1 MQIIAFLLLVLV
13 VMLLLSAKKESVQPR
28 VKLAIAGAFII
39 LTIIALVYESQ
50 FSKTQDSN
58 RAMINHFEQ
67 GGTLVCKDKPVDNI
81 HYRFENGTQSF
92 VAKKEY
98 TNLSGVIVPL
108 YDCEVGTR

>member
-28 VKLAIAGAFII
+28 VKYAIAGAFVC
-39 LTIIALVYESQ
+39 LTIIALVYETQ
-50 FSKTQDSN
+50 FSKKQDSN
-58 RAMINHFEQ
+58 RMRVNHFVQ
-67 GGTLVCKDKPVDNI
+67 GGSLTCKDKIVDNI

-98 TNLSGVIVPL
+98 KELSGIIVDL
-108 YDCEVGTR
+108 RDCEVTSK